1 MRLRTFL
8 ALILLSLSLPT
19 PLRAGVTVS
28 VSVDT
33 AKIGPDIAKGN
44 SDGKSAEVNEVN
56 NYYSSQVPE
65 KNSRRDPGIN
75 EAIVEKMNGTI
86 MVQHPDGFAPSALS
100 TGSAVEKGDIITVY
114 DQSWVILKTRKGCH
128 LGFDGYTGPT
138 VVTIDELYIDGPDRQ
153 IRLILQK
160 GTINLRTGGSGSQ
173 QSFFEINTGAVV
185 TSINNSEATIH
196 YDPTDNSLKVQYL
209 EGKVTVIDKNNEQ
222 VMNVQHTEHS
232 WKNGAMLEVEPQPM
246 YELDVVNYHK
256 FFDCD
261 PRLLP
266 EDNNIL
272 LHK

>member
-1 MRLRTFL
+1 MRLQTFL
-8 ALILLSLSLPT
+8 ALILLMSLPLPT
-19 PLRAGVTVS
+19 LLRAGVTI
-28 VSVDT
+28 SVD
-33 AKIGPDIAKGN
+33 ASKIGAEIAKGN
-44 SDGKSAEVNEVN
+44 SGGNSSEMNDVN
-56 NYYSSQVPE
+56 NYYSSQIPE

-86 MVQHPDGFAPSALS
+86 MVQHPNGFAPSALS

-114 DQSWVILKTRKGCH
+114 DQSWVILRTRKGCH

-153 IRLILQK
+153 VRLILQK

-232 WKNGAMLEVEPQPM
+232 WKNGVMLEVEPQPM
-246 YELDVVNYHK
+246 DELDVVNYHK
-256 FFDCD
+256 FFEGD

-272 LHK
+272 LQK